1 MRDFGVKAK
10 LAQDFVGYMG
20 TPASFRQ
27 IWLTEKSG
35 PSERYQHRLYRP
47 DEIRS
52 QRLKLLGYSDQISR
66 PKEMPPIINC
76 RMTKGGTGKTT
87 IAANIATALSAR
99 GHRILMI
106 DGDPQASL
114 TSLFGIDWSVED
126 ITHIGELMLRNYK
139 GRPVNMQEAVRPVFR
154 AGMLDLIASDITLA
168 SADSWLLGA
177 TGREKMLKRLFDA
190 QLDFFSQYDA
200 IIIDSP
206 PGLTPLANTLMVPCK
221 TILAIT
227 ELDGYSMKA
236 MHVLDMNVREI
247 NTAFDDVNID
257 VLVVANKYH
266 HGMKSREVAL
276 QQLGLAYGDKIYEYP
291 LPEAESFKKQMSSM
305 SPDKSGTVLEREPN
319 SVAAKEII
327 KLATWLVRFFDIKIA
342 GVSTVPTK
350 ARASA

>member
-1 MRDFGVKAK
+1 MREFGVKAK
-10 LAQDFVGYMG
+10 LAQDFVGYVG

-27 IWLTEKSG
+27 LFLTEDSP
-35 PSERYQHRLYRP
+35 PSERYQHRIYRP
-47 DEIRS
+47 EEIRA
-52 QRLKLLGYSDQISR
+52 QRLKLLGYSANIKR
-66 PKEMPPIINC
+66 PKDLPPILNC
-76 RMTKGGTGKTT
+76 RMTKGGTGKSTV
-87 IAANIATALSAR
+87 AANLATALSAR
-99 GHRILMI
+99 GHKILMI

-139 GRPVNMQEAVRPVFR
+139 NRQVNIREAIRPIFG

-177 TGREKMLKRLFDA
+177 TGREKMLKRLLDA
-190 QLDFFSQYDA
+190 QIDFFSQYDA

-221 TILAIT
+221 TILAIA

-236 MHVLDMNVREI
+236 MEVLDLNIREI

-266 HGMKSREVAL
+266 HGMKSREEAL
-276 QQLGLAYGDKIYEYP
+276 QKLGAAYGDRIYEYP
-291 LPEAESFKKQMSSM
+291 LPESESFKKQMSHM
-305 SPDKSGTVLEREPN
+305 SPDKSGTVIEREPN
-319 SVAAKEII
+319 SVATKEII
-327 KLATWLVRFFDIKIA
+327 KLASWLVRFFDIRIA
-342 GVSTVPTK
+342 GISTVPTK
-350 ARASA
+350 VRATA

>member
-10 LAQDFVGYMG
+10 LAQDFVGYIG

-27 IWLTEKSG
+27 IFLTEKSG
-35 PSERYQHRLYRP
+35 PSERYQHRIYRP
-47 DEIRS
+47 EEIRE
-52 QRLKLLGYSDQISR
+52 QRLKLLGYAANTAR
-66 PKEMPPIINC
+66 PKELPPIINC

-99 GHRILMI
+99 GHRVLMI

-139 GRPVNMQEAVRPVFR
+139 NRAVNIREAVRPIFG

-168 SADSWLLGA
+168 AADSWLLGA

-190 QLDFFSQYDA
+190 ELAFFSQYDA
-200 IIIDSP
+200 IILDSP

-236 MHVLDMNVREI
+236 MHVLDLNVREI
-247 NTAFDDVNID
+247 NSAFDDVDID

-266 HGMKSREVAL
+266 HGMKSRELAL

-291 LPEAESFKKQMSSM
+291 LPESESFKKQMSAS
-305 SPDKSGTVLEREPN
+305 SPDKCGTVLEREPN

-327 KLATWLVRFFDIKIA
+327 KLTTWLVRFFDIKIA
-342 GVSTVPTK
+342 GISTVPTK

>member
-10 LAQDFVGYMG
+10 LAQDFVGYIG
-20 TPASFRQ
+20 TPSSFRQ
-27 IWLTEKSG
+27 SFQIEEG
-35 PSERYQHRLYRP
+35 AQSERYLHRLYRP
-47 DEIRS
+47 DEIRN
-52 QRLKLLGYSDQISR
+52 QRLTLLGYSAKIER
-66 PKEMPPIINC
+66 PKDLPPIINC

-114 TSLFGIDWSVED
+114 TSLFGIDWSIED
-126 ITHIGELMLRNYK
+126 VTHIGELMLRNYK
-139 GRPVNMQEAVRPVFR
+139 GREVHIREAVRPIF
-154 AGMLDLIASDITLA
+154 AGGMLDLIASDISLA
-168 SADSWLLGA
+168 SADSWLLSA

-190 QLDFFSQYDA
+190 QLEFFSQYDA

-206 PGLTPLANTLMVPCK
+206 PGLTPLANTLMLPCK

-236 MHVLDMNVREI
+236 MHVLDMNVKEI
-247 NTAFDDVNID
+247 NSAFDDVNID
-257 VLVVANKYH
+257 VLVVANKYR
-266 HGMKSREVAL
+266 HGIKSREDAL

-291 LPEAESFKKQMSSM
+291 LPEAESFKKQMSST
-305 SPDKSGTVLEREPN
+305 SADKSGTVLEREPN

-327 KLATWLVRFFDIKIA
+327 KLATWLVRFYDIKIS
-342 GVSTVPTK
+342 GISTIPTK
-350 ARASA
+350 ARASV